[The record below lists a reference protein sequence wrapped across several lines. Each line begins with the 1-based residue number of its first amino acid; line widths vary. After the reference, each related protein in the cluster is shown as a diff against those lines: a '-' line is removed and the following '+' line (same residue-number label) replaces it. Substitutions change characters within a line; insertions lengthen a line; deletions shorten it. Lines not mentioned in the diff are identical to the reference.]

1 MNNPLAKLYSWQ
13 VSSGQ
18 LDGWTSYHLAAGLFI
33 AKIKSIKE
41 KDFHFY
47 PDSVRGEFL
56 DTGGGTYM
64 LLESNLDYYDTGVEY
79 PSDYNGINLD
89 DAELTR
95 GFNFELH
102 HEGKF
107 LHFRNACGWDNQFIT
122 NDSDKTNVLFHMISD
137 FMEAK

>member
-1 MNNPLAKLYSWQ
+1 MWCCRFN
-13 VSSGQ
+13 GQ
-18 LDGWTSYHLAAGLFI
+18 ISNYYFI
-33 AKIKSIKE
+33 RWCSCI
-41 KDFHFY
+41 H
-47 PDSVRGEFL
+47 
-56 DTGGGTYM
+56 
-64 LLESNLDYYDTGVEY
+64 
-79 PSDYNGINLD
+79 YNGINLD
-89 DAELTR
+89 DSELTR